1 MLRVFYECHEV
12 DAGYTCTQESF
23 PRSDSSSC
31 GSFRDE
37 RFLRSFNLTFR
48 HDQVKLQVA
57 MIVQAADD
65 RVLSFVD
72 ADSKLCLFF
81 IGAPMTRELDVTM
94 VYYLHRAVQ
103 GDTFVSRQVCRTVI
117 W

>member
-1 MLRVFYECHEV
+1 MECESGEV
-12 DAGYTCTQESF
+12 DAGHSYTQNLV

-31 GSFRDE
+31 GSFRNE
-37 RFLRSFNLTFR
+37 RSLRLSNLTFG

-57 MIVQAADD
+57 VIVQADD